1 MSEKTFIIKSKS
13 GLHARPATYL
23 VQTASHYQNDILLEY
38 DQKSVNAKSI
48 MGIMSLGIPY
58 DAKISIKVSDDTSE
72 SIITEIQKQ
81 LESEGIV

>member
-1 MSEKTFIIKSKS
+1 MSEKTFNIKSKS

-23 VQTASHYQNDILLEY
+23 VQTASHYQNDIFLEY

-58 DAKISIKVSDDTSE
+58 GAKISIKVSDDISE

-81 LESEGIV
+81 LESEDIV